1 MNINIFIERL
11 NGRVFFNLKD
21 MKKRVKCI
29 VEHNTKYLKYKHN
42 YEVEAEDENFYYFR
56 FEDELVKYPKFYFIE
71 I

>member
-1 MNINIFIERL
+1 ML
-11 NGRVFFNLKD
+11 LNLKD

-29 VEHNTKYLKYKHN
+29 VEYNTTYLKYKHN
-42 YEVEAEDENFYYFR
+42 YEVESEDDNWYYFK

>member
-1 MNINIFIERL
+1 
-11 NGRVFFNLKD
+11 

-29 VEHNTKYLKYKHN
+29 NLFHNTKYLKYKYN

>member
-1 MNINIFIERL
+1 
-11 NGRVFFNLKD
+11 

-29 VEHNTKYLKYKHN
+29 IEYNTTYLKYKHN